1 MSTWK
6 RAGILL
12 LLATMGIALSPAA
25 VPAQSARG
33 RRSAESADAAR
44 TATVEIDGRVLFR
57 VRGVSA
63 APADERA
70 AAIAGRIVAV
80 ARDSALP
87 VEALRSAESDLGI
100 RIMAGDTQIMVVLEP
115 DAAIENVSLPLLAA
129 ANLARIKTAIEEY
142 RSARRPER
150 LLADGLYVLVA
161 TAVVAAVL
169 FVVVW
174 FARWFDALV
183 ERRLRRRI
191 EALEAQSLRVLRAER
206 IATALRWV
214 LRTLRLGT
222 ILLVLVLYLRLA
234 LGLFPWTRAVG
245 EGFLA
250 LVLDPLAALAQGFVR
265 AIPNLIVLAILFFV
279 ARVALRLL
287 RALFD
292 AIQRGT
298 VGFAGFEPE
307 WAAPTYRL
315 ARVLVVAFGLVVAYP
330 YIPGSESA
338 AFKGVSVFLGVVFS
352 LGSSSTIANAI
363 AGYSLTYRR
372 AFKLGDRVR
381 IGDTVGDVV
390 ETRLQVTHLRSL
402 KHEEVIIPNSLILN
416 SQVVNYSSLA
426 SEQGLILHTTVGI
439 GYETPWRQVEAML
452 LLAAE
457 RTPGFLKEPRP
468 FVFQQSLADF
478 AVNYELNVYCADA
491 QQMMPLYTALHRNI
505 LDVFNE
511 YGVQIMTPAYV
522 ADPVEPKLVAKDQWY
537 APPAGG
543 PSRAT

>member
-206 IATALRWV
+206 IATALRWM